1 MADKEPKLA
10 HLEAESLETHVAVC
24 YERYHHF
31 NKSLKDINDKIEKT
45 EKEMDKGFSEVKRM
59 LVWTA
64 GTLFS
69 TMLLAIFAQFFKI
82 F

>member
-1 MADKEPKLA
+1 MADKEPRLA

-31 NKSLKDINDKIEKT
+31 NKALQDINNKIEKN
-45 EKEMDKGFSEVKRM
+45 EVEMDKGFSEVKRM